1 VPLKKAIEATSK
13 PAPSKQRAQPSYWD
27 LVREIE
33 ASVCNPPPCE
43 IGMTV
48 DCTAWLEQNAKQS
61 DVVTLPCGLSYK
73 VLAHGREKAKKS
85 PKLNTPVL
93 CHYRG
98 FLHDGTEFD
107 SSYGRG
113 QPYEFVPANMIQ
125 GWTVAMQLMAEGDT
139 WELYVPA
146 QLAYGDAGAGTHT
159 GHTGHAWTN
168 HKQHVEPSEGEPLD
182 GGRPIATPA
191 GFRETQ
197 TGIELRAHPKPS
209 SWCCS
214 IAAGAA

>member
-1 VPLKKAIEATSK
+1 MSFEVSFERGAGRSLEPRIPGTVPLKKAIEATSK

-146 QLAYGDAGAGTHT
+146 QLAYGRCRILSYSRTLIHT
-159 GHTGHAWTN
+159 P
-168 HKQHVEPSEGEPLD
+168 VL
-182 GGRPIATPA
+182 
-191 GFRETQ
+191 
-197 TGIELRAHPKPS
+197 
-209 SWCCS
+209 
-214 IAAGAA
+214 